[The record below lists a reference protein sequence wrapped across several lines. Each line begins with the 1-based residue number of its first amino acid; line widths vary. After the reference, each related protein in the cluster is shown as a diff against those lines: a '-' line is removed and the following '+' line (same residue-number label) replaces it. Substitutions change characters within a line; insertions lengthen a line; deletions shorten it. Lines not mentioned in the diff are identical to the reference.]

1 MRARY
6 LNYFLNHVLTLQD
19 DFATYYVQDPHSSDI
34 PAPGIALKGLRGER
48 QAAGWLQECVG
59 PYNIGIDNMRSFL
72 SDFAPY
78 HYPLYQMDDHQIIDE
93 TAKIIMEYGYPIVV
107 KPVFEPPGLQ
117 SDFLDHIFEAKN
129 GTLQHTAEIQK
140 LFETKKNPSQKR
152 PEAGQQRKGFQFK
165 SLMRGHHI
173 EAPLDGDA
181 ISNVLNLPS
190 AISADIAN
198 DVIDFTNAV
207 LAEAQA
213 MQDKGGLEYL
223 KGAAKIQ
230 WHANIDWLR
239 HIEEIARKGPTQLM
253 AYLTGDFGKN
263 VEETVRTGPSRL
275 LGYVTGSDMWSD
287 LGKSLSA
294 ENWKNAFK
302 LGFYSATFGRLGF
315 KGKASGIRSGAG
327 SGTRTTNTA
336 NARQKIKPNTTN
348 ALKPTKIDTVKK
360 DAFELDRKNVPKTT
374 TDDSTTTVFRVQGG
388 TPPKASKR
396 LIEIDDDGNPLINK
410 STLNVSMGDMEHA
423 KHFQKA
429 RPGSEIV
436 SFDIP
441 KWMDDFVQEE
451 AIPQLNYK
459 KNPLNQGGLAP
470 KVVDPTTPGR
480 SYELPSIWAEWLE
493 ETAIKGSGNVIK

>member
-230 WHANIDWLR
+230 WHANVDWLR

-374 TDDSTTTVFRVQGG
+374 TKKQTGARELEYWDFDGAEKSYDAIR
-388 TPPKASKR
+388 ASKGDVSNISKNTGMKEFQVER
-396 LIEIDDDGNPLINK
+396 IKDHLFNKKHQLDDGVRRFDADPQIANAWKRLEGGNYTDKDIQ
-410 STLNVSMGDMEHA
+410 LL
-423 KHFQKA
+423 KHELFESKFEGIFKVDYRTA
-429 RPGSEIV
+429 HGAANRAGRLS
-436 SFDIP
+436 
-441 KWMDDFVQEE
+441 
-451 AIPQLNYK
+451 
-459 KNPLNQGGLAP
+459 GL
-470 KVVDPTTPGR
+470 
-480 SYELPSIWAEWLE
+480 E
-493 ETAIKGSGNVIK
+493 